1 MKFYEDYDE
10 MQDRLHSVL
19 REINKFITEL
29 NCKNNMVTPFLHI
42 HKKKGGKIKY
52 MFSELVDGVHPTI
65 DLSKSWYKHMAKVV
79 SENEENLVVMDI

>member
-19 REINKFITEL
+19 REITKFITEL
-29 NCKNNMVTPFLHI
+29 NCKNNMVTLFLHI
-42 HKKKGGKIKY
+42 HKKKGGKIRY
-52 MFSELVDGVHPTI
+52 MFSKLVDGVLPTI